1 MSEKDCAAFEP
12 LLPACLPYAITIYGT
27 AGGVQRTTTL
37 TLQVNQARV
46 LQNLKVS
53 AVTLDGSAL

>member
-1 MSEKDCAAFEP
+1 
-12 LLPACLPYAITIYGT
+12 LPTTYAITIYGT

-46 LQNLKVS
+46 WQNLKVS